1 MLLPATLKFG
11 KATLQTHPKLCGPP
25 KLYTASDQE
34 RHNINFHSEKKLK
47 TCIVISRWFRS
58 LATSKYENHNYTA
71 DNSCE
76 NVRTKISC

>member
-47 TCIVISRWFRS
+47 TCIVISR
-58 LATSKYENHNYTA
+58 
-71 DNSCE
+71 
-76 NVRTKISC
+76 